1 MPFILEM
8 KKNMK
13 IICKYKKKHIESS
26 MIKCEFATFERDA
39 GVKLLMFPG
48 SLKLL
53 ASLLVLYDYSFI
65 QNM

>member
-1 MPFILEM
+1 MV
-8 KKNMK
+8 
-13 IICKYKKKHIESS
+13 
-26 MIKCEFATFERDA
+26 KCEFAAFERDA
-39 GVKLLMFPG
+39 GIKLLTFPG